1 MILQMKQPTSRSSV
15 RWVRRCAS
23 STCFRDSRWL
33 GVRPRVCLRSQ
44 LVAFSIKLSPELFL
58 RRKDKFVPAG
68 EDLFVLI
75 ENGIAHNRQYR
86 NSPPPNRTSHDNIKV
101 LRVEHTVP
109 ESHSFP
115 WLQCMEGAD
124 VGKWCVVPRLDRA
137 GVFPS
142 GHDGGVSGVR
152 SATNKLRSIACPIA
166 L

>member
-68 EDLFVLI
+68 EDLFRSHG
-75 ENGIAHNRQYR
+75 ER
-86 NSPPPNRTSHDNIKV
+86 NSGRPTHLSVCR
-101 LRVEHTVP
+101 
-109 ESHSFP
+109 
-115 WLQCMEGAD
+115 G
-124 VGKWCVVPRLDRA
+124 
-137 GVFPS
+137 
-142 GHDGGVSGVR
+142 
-152 SATNKLRSIACPIA
+152 
-166 L
+166 